1 MITLGDI
8 TLAQQWSKLRLEEIE
23 RANWR
28 PIALFGGGSAP
39 LAKVVSRVLTTKSF
53 QKKPKRLV
61 GAPGKPTVPGLCDAE
76 A

>member
-23 RANWR
+23 HPQRR
-28 PIALFGGGSAP
+28 PLVLFGGGSPA
-39 LAKVVSRVLTTKSF
+39 LAKVVRRILAVKTS
-53 QKKPKRLV
+53 QKTSTRSV
-61 GAPGKPTVPGLCDAE
+61 GAPGKPTVVIVE